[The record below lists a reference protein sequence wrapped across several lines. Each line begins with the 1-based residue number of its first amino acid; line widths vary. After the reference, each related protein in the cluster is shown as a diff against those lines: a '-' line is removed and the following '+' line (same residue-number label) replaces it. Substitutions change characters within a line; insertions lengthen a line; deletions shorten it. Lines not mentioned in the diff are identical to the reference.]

1 MVNWLQEGD
10 TNTKF
15 FHAVTT
21 QRRARNKI
29 EKLTNQDGKE
39 CMGII
44 Q

>member
-15 FHAVTT
+15 FHA